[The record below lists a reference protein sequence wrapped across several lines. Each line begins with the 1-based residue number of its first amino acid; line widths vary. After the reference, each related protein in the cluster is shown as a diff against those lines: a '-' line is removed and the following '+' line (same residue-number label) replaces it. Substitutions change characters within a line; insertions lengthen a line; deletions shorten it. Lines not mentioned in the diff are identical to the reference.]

1 MRRKKRRRSFEGV
14 ELNLAAMLDMAF
26 QLLMFFILTFNPTP
40 AESQLAMLLPPAYPV
55 TRLVQ
60 PRAVAPDG
68 SGAVAVPKSDI
79 VVTALADAE
88 GSVRDLAVDDQIVP
102 DFDRLRLAF
111 RRAVADRTAEACEVV
126 VQIDEKL
133 SYQNLMR
140 VLDIC
145 TEEPSQSKT
154 ARQKIRFV
162 ELRRDPRIQ
171 QR

>member
-1 MRRKKRRRSFEGV
+1 MRRKKRRRTFEGV

-40 AESQLAMLLPPAYPV
+40 PESQLAMLLPPAYPV

-60 PRAVAPDG
+60 PRAVSPE
-68 SGAVAVPKSDI
+68 GATADTARQSEI
-79 VVTALADAE
+79 VVTALADP
-88 GSVRDLAVDDQIVP
+88 GGRVRDLAVDDQIVP
-102 DFDRLRLAF
+102 DLDGLRQAF
-111 RRAVADRTAEACEVV
+111 RRAAASRSGQLREVV
-126 VQIDEKL
+126 VQVDEKL

-145 TEEPSQSKT
+145 TEEPSQPSES
-154 ARQKIRFV
+154 RQKIRFV
-162 ELRRDPRIQ
+162 ELRREPGSQ